1 MSIPVPAD
9 ISLDA
14 DTSRSGSVGRTLVDK
29 VTWGLQPPTPAL
41 SLMVSSAPLCCPQ
54 ATWTWGPDGHGAIL
68 LVNCDRDDPKSGVM
82 DNSDTAVR
90 SYEGT
95 ATHPPPFFCF
105 SLLSVTF
112 LPNLSSL
119 SP

>member
-9 ISLDA
+9 VSLDA
-14 DTSRSGSVGRTLVDK
+14 DTSRSGSVGRTLMDK
-29 VTWGLQPPTPAL
+29 VMWGLQPPTPSL
-41 SLMVSSAPLCCPQ
+41 SLTVSSAPLCCPQ
-54 ATWTWGPDGHGAIL
+54 ATWMWGPDGHGAIL
-68 LVNCDRDDPKSGVM
+68 LVNCDRDDPKSRVM
-82 DNSDTAVR
+82 DNRDTAVR

-95 ATHPPPFFCF
+95 AAHLAHFFCF
-105 SLLSVTF
+105 SLLSMTF